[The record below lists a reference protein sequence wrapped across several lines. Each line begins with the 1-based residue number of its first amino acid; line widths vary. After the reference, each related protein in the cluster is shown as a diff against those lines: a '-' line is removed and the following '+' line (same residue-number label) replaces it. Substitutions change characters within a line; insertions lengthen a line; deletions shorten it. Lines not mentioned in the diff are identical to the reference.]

1 MTRAGRVVHVQFV
14 LTSTLVYHAMALDI
28 PSWAIKAIDKIHRS
42 YLWRGRKEAK
52 GGHCLLAWPKVT
64 RPKELGGL
72 GLSDLQSLN
81 WALRV
86 RWVWL
91 KKTNSSKPWV
101 AFQLQS
107 SAPVQ
112 DLFKMA
118 MASEIGDGTETL
130 FWKDRWLNGQRL
142 EDLAPHVSR
151 LVPKRIAN
159 RRTVAD
165 ALDNTRWAQDLHGT
179 ITWLVIQE
187 FLLLWDLLAGVILM
201 PGATKKV
208 LKGARFGTRKR
219 EAGALRLT
227 YTPRRALSGDARL
240 GGTGGAEAARKRG
253 RGAEA
258 ARKRG
263 ESRQRAQNREA

>member
-1 MTRAGRVVHVQFV
+1 
-14 LTSTLVYHAMALDI
+14 
-28 PSWAIKAIDKIHRS
+28 
-42 YLWRGRKEAK
+42 
-52 GGHCLLAWPKVT
+52 VT

-107 SAPVQ
+107 SAAVQ

-118 MASEIGDGTETL
+118 MASETDDGTETL

-159 RRTVAD
+159 RRTVVN
-165 ALDNTRWAQDLHGT
+165 ALDNTRWVQDLHGT
-179 ITWLVIQE
+179 VTWLVIQE

-201 PGATKKV
+201 PGV
-208 LKGARFGTRKR
+208 PDRH
-219 EAGALRLT
+219 
-227 YTPRRALSGDARL
+227 YWCLS
-240 GGTGGAEAARKRG
+240 
-253 RGAEA
+253 
-258 ARKRG
+258 
-263 ESRQRAQNREA
+263 

>member
-1 MTRAGRVVHVQFV
+1 
-14 LTSTLVYHAMALDI
+14 
-28 PSWAIKAIDKIHRS
+28 
-42 YLWRGRKEAK
+42 
-52 GGHCLLAWPKVT
+52 
-64 RPKELGGL
+64 L

-107 SAPVQ
+107 SAAVQ

-118 MASEIGDGTETL
+118 MASETDDGTETL

-165 ALDNTRWAQDLHGT
+165 ALDNTRWVQDLHGT
-179 ITWLVIQE
+179 VTWLVIQE
-187 FLLLWDLLAGVILM
+187 FLLHWDLLAGVILM
-201 PGATKKV
+201 LGVPDRHYWCLSQSGQYSAKSAYEALFHGSTYFGAFERIWKTWAPPKS
-208 LKGARFGTRKR
+208 RFFLWLAAHDRCWT
-219 EAGALRLT
+219 ADRLAKWNLPHPSLCPLCDQEEET
-227 YTPRRALSGDARL
+227 INHLL
-240 GGTGGAEAARKRG
+240 VECVF
-253 RGAEA
+253 
-258 ARKRG
+258 
-263 ESRQRAQNREA
+263 SRQLWFILLQQMGLAALAPQPVASSFDDW